1 MRWTAERIG
10 LSDTFF
16 LRRWSEK
23 RYEFIRY
30 TETYQFTQLH
40 TLLSKSLHAGQ
51 SEFKSGK
58 CGLKIKKLCRDFEYR
73 NGAAH
78 FRGGEK
84 RGWRGGILN
93 EITHEQ
99 R

>member
-10 LSDTFF
+10 LSDTLF
-16 LRRWSEK
+16 LRRSSEK

-30 TETYQFTQLH
+30 TETYQFPRLH
-40 TLLSKSLHAGQ
+40 TPFSASAHARQ

-58 CGLKIKKLCRDFEYR
+58 CGLKKKKKKKKGPAQKLCRDFEYR

-78 FRGGEK
+78 FREEK
-84 RGWRGGILN
+84 K
-93 EITHEQ
+93 EKAP
-99 R
+99 

>member
-10 LSDTFF
+10 LSDTLF
-16 LRRWSEK
+16 LRRSSEK

-30 TETYQFTQLH
+30 TETYQFPRLH
-40 TLLSKSLHAGQ
+40 TPLSVSPHARQ

-58 CGLKIKKLCRDFEYR
+58 CGLKKKKKGPAQKLCRDFEYR

-78 FRGGEK
+78 FREEK
-84 RGWRGGILN
+84 ERRHPEWN
-93 EITHEQ
+93 HA
-99 R
+99 